1 MVDAW
6 TKGADESYPSKAVRT
21 RSKRL
26 RWRLRLKRGVL
37 LVLMLLVGVTSGLG
51 GRRMDHSGSP
61 VRILL
66 GFGSMFAVTS
76 LFTDPWA
83 EDQVRA
89 LQLYDLLKQVA
100 LHSEGAE
107 HSTH

>member
-1 MVDAW
+1 
-6 TKGADESYPSKAVRT
+6 
-21 RSKRL
+21 
-26 RWRLRLKRGVL
+26 
-37 LVLMLLVGVTSGLG
+37 MLLVGVTGGLG
-51 GRRMDHSGSP
+51 IAGWPITSALSG
-61 VRILL
+61 VLL